1 MELDAIFF
9 IFWMP
14 SFKAAFSTL
23 FHLHQDALQF
33 LCFLPKEWC
42 HLRIWVYWYF
52 SWQSWFQVG
61 LYPSSDGKESTCNA
75 GDMGSIA
82 CLGKSPRG
90 GHGNPI
96 QYSCLE
102 NSHGQSSRA
111 GYSPRGH
118 KQSDTTKLLSIA
130 QHSAL
135 KLNKQGDNI
144 QPWSTPF
151 PIWNQS
157 IFPHPILTVASWPA
171 YRFWTRQVKWSGIP
185 ISLRI
190 FHSLSWSTSQRL

>member
-1 MELDAIFF
+1 MSILEKRWNTRTCPPNHCWSVGKLVQTLWKIFA
-9 IFWMP
+9 
-14 SFKAAFSTL
+14 FKVE
-23 FHLHQDALQF
+23 H
-33 LCFLPKEWC
+33 
-42 HLRIWVYWYF
+42 
-52 SWQSWFQVG
+52 
-61 LYPSSDGKESTCNA
+61 
-75 GDMGSIA
+75 MGSIA

-190 FHSLSWSTSQRL
+190 FHHL